1 MSHIFIYL
9 NDEETDLELF
19 NFYTSNSK
27 ICVVDFSAKWCG
39 PCKKLGETLE
49 NLLPSENI
57 YSQIFKEQLTSEQI
71 NEETLNI
78 SSNIVFL
85 KINVDNFSDL
95 CKIFSVSSIPH
106 INFFKEGKLQE
117 EVIMGNKPFDII
129 NIVKQLLQN

>member
-1 MSHIFIYL
+1 MSHVFIYL

-19 NFYTSNSK
+19 NFYTNNSK

-39 PCKKLGETLE
+39 PCKNLGDTLE
-49 NLLPSENI
+49 KLLPSENI
-57 YSQIFKEQLTSEQI
+57 YSQIFKEQLTFEQLN
-71 NEETLNI
+71 NEMLNI

-95 CKIFSVSSIPH
+95 SKIFSVSSIPH
-106 INFFKEGKLQE
+106 VNFFKEGKLQE

-129 NIVKQLLQN
+129 NIVKQLLKD